1 MSRKFRR
8 TFIALLTVAVCLLP
22 AASRAADDGSL
33 SLLDPLP
40 IRDQFLLNNG
50 FYFFE
55 PEGAR
60 VLPEQSW
67 LVDLH
72 TADANTFAKS
82 AWVSRSLEGE
92 TGRMN
97 GAQTLSSERYRDLD
111 SVFLADGQTHRA
123 TLSVKHGFGSNF
135 QASLSVPVSTV
146 GGGWSDGMIEGFHN
160 LLGLGNAERE
170 SLRQNS
176 ETVYVRTRTTSYLR
190 ERSSGA
196 AVGDIALS
204 GKYELSSFEDRDFA
218 VSIAGAFELPTG
230 DARTLDGSG
239 SVDAG
244 LQMIASR
251 EFRSGRIHASV
262 GVLRLGAN
270 RPLGTRPQLLIS
282 DTVSASHL
290 ITDKTSATGQLT
302 VSESPFRKMGFAEFT
317 RRSYQLSLGMQH
329 LVGDRTLVYA
339 SFIENVLTFQNSADV
354 GFTWGISRRF

>member
-1 MSRKFRR
+1 M
-8 TFIALLTVAVCLLP
+8 AMLTAAVCLMP
-22 AASRAADDGSL
+22 AGARAADDGEL
-33 SLLDPLP
+33 SLLEPLP
-40 IRDQFLLNNG
+40 VRDQFLLNNG

-60 VLPEQSW
+60 VLPAESW
-67 LVDLH
+67 TVDLH
-72 TADANTFAKS
+72 AADANTFAKS

-97 GAQTLSSERYRDLD
+97 GAATLSSERYRDLN
-111 SVFLADGQTHRA
+111 SVFLVDGQTHRA
-123 TLSVKHGFGSNF
+123 TLSVRHGFGSNF
-135 QASLSVPVSTV
+135 QGSVSVPVSTI

-160 LLGLGNAERE
+160 GLGLGNAERE

-176 ETVYVRTRTTSYLR
+176 ETVYVRTQGTSYVR
-190 ERSSGA
+190 ERSNGA
-196 AVGDIALS
+196 AIGDIAFS
-204 GKYELSSFEDRDFA
+204 GKYELRSFEDRDLA
-218 VSIAGAFELPTG
+218 ISIAGGVELPTG

-239 SVDAG
+239 SLDAG

-251 EFRSGRIHASV
+251 DFRSGRIHATI

-270 RPLGTRPQLLIS
+270 RPLGTRPLLVIT

-290 ITDKTSATGQLT
+290 ITDRTSATGQLT
-302 VSESPFRKMGFAEFT
+302 VSESPFRKMGFAEFN

-329 LVGDRTLVYA
+329 LVGNSTLVYA

-354 GFTWGISRRF
+354 GFSWGISRRF